1 MAPMWNETAWKVIV
15 DQSDAV
21 EFDWYAHDRLGYV
34 AAFSSYGRGAIPI
47 AAKSCR
53 DSYNQIYDLI
63 ESLPGATTADLVYSG
78 AGRYDDWLRY
88 SRQGLFGYDF
98 QDAHRT
104 KPLGQYD
111 LLTCP
116 RRPIHIDALNLSAL
130 LRRIVPF
137 INVEFGAHP
146 TVPFRSIPV

>member
-1 MAPMWNETAWKVIV
+1 MEPMWSETDWQIIV

-21 EFDWYAHDRLGYV
+21 EFDWYAQDRLGNI
-34 AAFSSYGRGAIPI
+34 ASFSSYGRGAIPI

-53 DSYNQIYDLI
+53 DSYNELYDLVAT
-63 ESLPGATTADLVYSG
+63 LPEITDGILVYDG
-78 AGRYDDWLRY
+78 AGRYDDWVTY
-88 SRQGLFGYDF
+88 ARQGLFGYDY

-104 KPLGQYD
+104 SRLGQYD

-116 RRPIHIDALNLSAL
+116 LTPVHIESLCLPPG

-137 INVEFGAHP
+137 VDVEFGRDS
-146 TVPFRSIPV
+146 TIPFHSIPQ